1 MANGFGSLYVG
12 SSGLQ
17 SAQNALNVTANNLSN
32 IDTTGYVRQQV
43 RFTDKEYATL
53 KQTTSN
59 TNIHQ
64 SGIGVSIGDVV
75 HARDIFLD
83 KAYRQENGRAAF
95 YSTMYEGVSN
105 VEDMF
110 QELDGQQ
117 FKQSVEDLWK
127 SFQEFAKAPADS
139 TNQNLVAQKAELF
152 VSRCQSL
159 YSDLQSYQ
167 ANLNKQIYDDI
178 QTVNDIGNRIYDL
191 NLQIQKVEASK
202 VETAMTLRDERDN
215 LLDELGKYGSIT
227 FSEDQTGFVT
237 VAMEGVDF
245 VDEHRCNN
253 IALKTENGTG
263 FYTPYWPYISDAS
276 KDEYVP
282 VFHLDQTISTE
293 FNTDVGKIKALMVSR
308 GDGYGRY
315 GDLDTEESY
324 SKVQDCTVMETQAE
338 VDKLFHTVVN
348 TLNDIFAPNTETT
361 APITTTEG
369 ITYPAGTK
377 ILDTEN
383 CAVGA
388 DKKLPPQE
396 LFTRMGVERYK
407 EVTGTDGK
415 TYYIFNEEKAED
427 TSSQYIIGNTQL
439 NPELKKQITKMPS
452 LKMDGAVDYGTAQKL
467 AAVWDE
473 RIMTINPTD
482 NTPST
487 FQGYYDKIIGRLGT
501 AGNTYSSASDTVTNT
516 VASVN
521 NQRSQVTGVSS
532 DEELTKMVKYQSAYN
547 AASRYITV
555 ISQMTELIVTGLI

>member
-43 RFTDKEYATL
+43 RFADKEYSTL
-53 KQTTSN
+53 KQTTTK
-59 TNIHQ
+59 TNMHQ

-83 KAYRQENGRAAF
+83 KAFRQENGRAAF
-95 YSTMYEGVSN
+95 YNTMFEGVDN
-105 VEDMF
+105 VVDMF
-110 QELDGQQ
+110 QELDGEQ

-167 ANLNKQIYDDI
+167 ANLNKQIYDAV
-178 QTVNDIGNRIYDL
+178 QKVNDIGNRIYDL
-191 NLQIQKVEASK
+191 NLQIQKVEAGK

-227 FSEDQTGFVT
+227 FNEDQTGFVT
-237 VAMEGVDF
+237 VALEGVDF

-253 IALKTENGTG
+253 IALQTENGTG

-276 KDEYVP
+276 KEEYVP
-282 VFHLDQTISTE
+282 VFHMDQNLSTE
-293 FNTDVGKIKALMVSR
+293 FNTDIGKIKGLMASR

-315 GDLDTEESY
+315 TDLEDAESY
-324 SKVQDCTVMETQAE
+324 SKVQDFTVMETEAE
-338 VDKLFHTVVN
+338 VDKLFHTIAT
-348 TLNDIFAPNTETT
+348 TLNDIFAPNIETT
-361 APITTTEG
+361 TAITTTTG
-369 ITYPAGTK
+369 TTYPAGTK
-377 ILDTEN
+377 ILDAEN

-396 LFTRMGVERYK
+396 LFKRIGIDRYT

-415 TYYIFNEEKAED
+415 TYYIYNEETSD
-427 TSSQYIIGNTQL
+427 SSSQYIIGSTQL
-439 NPELKKQITKMPS
+439 NPELQKQVTNMPS
-452 LKMDGAVDYGTAQKL
+452 LKQDGAVDYGTAQKL

-473 RIMTINPTD
+473 RLMIINPTD

-501 AGNTYSSASDTVTNT
+501 VGNVYSSASDTVTNT
-516 VASVN
+516 VASVD

-532 DEELTKMVKYQSAYN
+532 EEELTKMVKYQSAYN